1 MAGVF
6 SEVGRDHGHETRRGR
21 ILFVYYSLLFFYTF
35 FGPTSFRSIS
45 EG

>member
-21 ILFVYYSLLFFYTF
+21 ILFVYYSLLFFLHF
-35 FGPTSFRSIS
+35 FWPYELPLDF
-45 EG
+45 